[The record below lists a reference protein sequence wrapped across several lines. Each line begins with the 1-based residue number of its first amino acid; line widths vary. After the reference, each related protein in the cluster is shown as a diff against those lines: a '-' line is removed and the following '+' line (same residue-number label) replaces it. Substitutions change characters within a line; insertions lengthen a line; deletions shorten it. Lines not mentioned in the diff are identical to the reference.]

1 MHPIESGCHCSV
13 YRSLFTVLNF
23 HSGGFCDMTRAAFQ
37 LLYSCSFVWKNQYCV
52 NGING
57 NRYPDITDKIFPS
70 RNWLLITQC
79 YGNRLLLII
88 ICRSVCVCVCVEFR
102 EIVSKI
108 QINNQMIHDERGQSN
123 WLTWLFAF
131 RKLRMRQKNNMHKIC
146 AVVRKFRC
154 ELLICIKWEIR
165 IETKWKDGNIFPLS
179 YHNHQSLWTSDSNI
193 CTIFHSLKYG
203 NFICWIWWR
212 WVYTGESPVLFSTD
226 FFPVGIYSKKMNI
239 PGIFAAASKW
249 SNTNRAIGGMNERW
263 EHWPHL
269 ANLSISHFIN
279 VLSLYSIQNVAN
291 SCKSRSFYYVL
302 QFPAMIHTI
311 QRQIKWITQHFVFAK
326 LCVRHLGDGRWEMV
340 QDTKFPIL

>member
-1 MHPIESGCHCSV
+1 MATGTQTLPIKFSQAVIGFWLHNVMAIAC
-13 YRSLFTVLNF
+13 YLSL
-23 HSGGFCDMTRAAFQ
+23 
-37 LLYSCSFVWKNQYCV
+37 Y
-52 NGING
+52 
-57 NRYPDITDKIFPS
+57 
-70 RNWLLITQC
+70 
-79 YGNRLLLII
+79 
-88 ICRSVCVCVCVEFR
+88 RSVCVCVCVEFR

-131 RKLRMRQKNNMHKIC
+131 RTLRMRQKNNMHKIC

-212 WVYTGESPVLFSTD
+212 WVYAGESPVLFSTD

-239 PGIFAAASKW
+239 PEIFAAASKW
-249 SNTNRAIGGMNERW
+249 SNTNRAIGGMNESIGLISQTFQFHISSTFSRCILYKML
-263 EHWPHL
+263 PIRV
-269 ANLSISHFIN
+269 NLVVSTTCSNFLPWYTQYN
-279 VLSLYSIQNVAN
+279 V
-291 SCKSRSFYYVL
+291 
-302 QFPAMIHTI
+302 
-311 QRQIKWITQHFVFAK
+311 K
-326 LCVRHLGDGRWEMV
+326 LNE
-340 QDTKFPIL
+340 